1 MTVHSAY
8 HLKYRPKTLNRVLGH
23 ENTVTQLKGIVESGK
38 VPSALLFT
46 GPSSAG
52 KTTLAR
58 AFAAS
63 LNEVDNIEGHLDYTE
78 INASDNRSIEDMR
91 AIIQTSSLR
100 PMSLKKRVILIDEV
114 QGILGL
120 QASVAALLKPL
131 EQPPK
136 STVWILSSMEADKFS
151 STQGGRALANRCVQ
165 FNLTY
170 PTEEA
175 LRKQANRIIKG
186 EELSFLSKEIVTEV
200 VQSCNREMRTL
211 ANILEKLA
219 MYYNGLDKKPKK
231 LSVEDVEGVIASASS
246 NDDKVAV
253 RFLLALYNRRLI
265 PALKE
270 VAQVTDVFR
279 FINTCIQF
287 NKNILIDY
295 VLKGGRHPKVWFN
308 VHSKALKDQVQEM
321 RKERK
326 DGELLGIMSTVQDE
340 FLTVKHQT
348 LTVVD
353 LELLI
358 ALASRV
364 CQMK

>member
-1 MTVHSAY
+1 MSTHTAY

-23 ENTVTQLKGIVESGK
+23 ENVVTQLKGIVESGK
-38 VPSALLFT
+38 VPSAILFT

-63 LNEVDNIEGHLDYTE
+63 LNDVDTIEGHLDYVE
-78 INASDNRSIEDMR
+78 INASDNRSIDDMR
-91 AIIQTSSLR
+91 AIIQTSTLR
-100 PMSLKKRVILIDEV
+100 PMSLKKRVILVDEA

-120 QASVAALLKPL
+120 QASVSALLKPL

-136 STVWILSSMEADKFS
+136 STLWILSSMEADKFA

-165 FNLTY
+165 FNLDY

-175 LRKQANRIIKG
+175 LRKQAIRIIKG
-186 EELSFLSKEIVTEV
+186 EELTFISKEVLAEV
-200 VQSCNREMRTL
+200 VQNCNREMRTL
-211 ANILEKLA
+211 ANILEKLS
-219 MYYNGLDKKPKK
+219 MYYAGLDKKPKR
-231 LSVEDVEGVIASASS
+231 LSVDDVEGVIESASS

-253 RFLLALYNRRLI
+253 RFLLALYSRKLI

-270 VAQVTDVFR
+270 VAQITDVFR
-279 FINTCIQF
+279 FINTCVQF
-287 NKNILIDY
+287 NKNVLIDY

-308 VHSKALKDQVQEM
+308 QHSRALKDQVQEL
-321 RKERK
+321 RKDRK
-326 DGELLGIMSTVQDE
+326 DGDLLGVIAAVQDE
-340 FLTVKHQT
+340 LLVVKQQT

-358 ALASRV
+358 ALAHRV
-364 CQMK
+364 CR